1 MRWKIIPKGADRKL
15 GVAFYTGE
23 EVVELRKIKGK
34 IRQVVT
40 AKHVFE
46 GEKVIVAAGYASRK
60 ILGTVG
66 IDVPMSNDLIE
77 ALVTEVEP
85 KMFAQMLGTADAD
98 FYGHQT
104 DHGSFVFGGASGMET
119 VNNEDAGI

>member
-1 MRWKIIPKGADRKL
+1 MRWKIIPKGSDRKL

-77 ALVTEVEP
+77 AL
-85 KMFAQMLGTADAD
+85 FAQMLGTADAD

>member
-1 MRWKIIPKGADRKL
+1 MKRYDL
-15 GVAFYTGE
+15 
-23 EVVELRKIKGK
+23 
-34 IRQVVT
+34 
-40 AKHVFE
+40 
-46 GEKVIVAAGYASRK
+46 IVAAGYASRR

-77 ALVTEVEP
+77 ALVTEAEP

>member
-1 MRWKIIPKGADRKL
+1 M
-15 GVAFYTGE
+15 
-23 EVVELRKIKGK
+23 ELRKIKGK

-46 GEKVIVAAGYASRK
+46 WEKVIVAAGYASRK

-77 ALVTEVEP
+77 ALVTEAEP